1 MSILQGILCPDWTG
15 LDSYSG
21 PSAGLDWIRVSG
33 SWIRTGLDRFN
44 STHSIRRRRMGA
56 EGAKPES
63 NKRWKTGSGHVYL
76 FLCMYVCM
84 FFFEDISRSRAVS
97 ESKVVSCCSPVNSTL
112 HRHDIMRFLTSA
124 RHVKRLLPRRFL
136 QENACEFQQ
145 QHTFSSEDRRNGIL
159 K

>member
-1 MSILQGILCPDWTG
+1 
-15 LDSYSG
+15 
-21 PSAGLDWIRVSG
+21 
-33 SWIRTGLDRFN
+33 
-44 STHSIRRRRMGA
+44 MGA
-56 EGAKPES
+56 EGAKPEA

-76 FLCMYVCM
+76 FLQIYMAYLILYIHGKIILYVCMYV
-84 FFFEDISRSRAVS
+84 FFEDISRSRALS

-112 HRHDIMRFLTSA
+112 HRHDIRRSLTGA